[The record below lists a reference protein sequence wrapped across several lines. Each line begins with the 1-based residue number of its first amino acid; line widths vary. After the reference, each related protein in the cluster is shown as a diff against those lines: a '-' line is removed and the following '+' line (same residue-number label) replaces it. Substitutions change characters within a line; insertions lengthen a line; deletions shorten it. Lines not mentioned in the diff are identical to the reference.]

1 MEFVIKKDFYQTKSV
16 HMAVQTAELNL
27 MGYSLDQELSLSC
40 SLMNISRGN
49 CIVKIKPTVSK
60 QIHYSGILDISID
73 RPVMKA
79 DINLSDTKF
88 DELCRLMMKD
98 ANRPVT
104 VIMLLD
110 LPLSINLA
118 GDLLIE
124 TAAKLKILDLSWI
137 IPLK

>member
-1 MEFVIKKDFYQTKSV
+1 MVKKEFYQTKSV

-27 MGYSLDQELSLSC
+27 LGYSFDKELSLSC

-49 CIVKIKPTVSK
+49 CNIKIRPVDYEKLNN
-60 QIHYSGILDISID
+60 GILDISID
-73 RPVMKA
+73 RPIMKA
-79 DINLSDTKF
+79 DINLSLIKF
-88 DELCRLMMKD
+88 NELSKLMMKD

-104 VIMLLD
+104 IIMLLN

-124 TAAKLKILDLSWI
+124 NAAQLKILDLSWI

>member
-1 MEFVIKKDFYQTKSV
+1 MSKKDFYQTKSV

-27 MGYSLDQELSLSC
+27 LGYGLNQELSLSC

-49 CIVKIKPTVSK
+49 CIVKIKPLGLKEFYDIGV
-60 QIHYSGILDISID
+60 LDISID

-79 DINLSDTKF
+79 DITLSLLKF
-88 DELCRLMMKD
+88 SELCKLLMKD

-110 LPLSINLA
+110 VPLSINLA
-118 GDLLIE
+118 GDLLIDS
-124 TAAKLKILDLSWI
+124 AANLKILDLSWI

>member
-1 MEFVIKKDFYQTKSV
+1 
-16 HMAVQTAELNL
+16 MAVQTAELNL

-118 GDLLIE
+118 GDLLID

>member
-1 MEFVIKKDFYQTKSV
+1 
-16 HMAVQTAELNL
+16 MAVQTAELNL

-49 CIVKIKPTVSK
+49 CVVKIKPTVSK

-137 IPLK
+137 IPHKIKKEFIALITR

>member
-1 MEFVIKKDFYQTKSV
+1 MIKKDFYQTKSV

-27 MGYSLDQELSLSC
+27 LGYSLDQELSLSC

-49 CIVKIKPTVSK
+49 CIVKIRPLDLKED
-60 QIHYSGILDISID
+60 HNEGILDISID

-79 DINLSDTKF
+79 DINLNYSKF
-88 DELCRLMMKD
+88 DELSRLMMKD

-110 LPLSINLA
+110 VPLSINFA
-118 GDLLIE
+118 GDLLID

>member
-1 MEFVIKKDFYQTKSV
+1 
-16 HMAVQTAELNL
+16 MANTWGAAPWNSGQW
-27 MGYSLDQELSLSC
+27 GDQ
-40 SLMNISRGN
+40 
-49 CIVKIKPTVSK
+49 
-60 QIHYSGILDISID
+60 
-73 RPVMKA
+73 A
-79 DINLSDTKF
+79 DIDLSETKF
-88 DELCRLMMKD
+88 DELCKLLMKD

>member
-1 MEFVIKKDFYQTKSV
+1 MNKKDFYQTKSV
-16 HMAVQTAELNL
+16 HMAVQTAEPNLLGYGLN
-27 MGYSLDQELSLSC
+27 QELSLSC

-49 CIVKIKPTVSK
+49 CIVKIRPLAFKEV
-60 QIHYSGILDISID
+60 YNMGVLDISVE

-79 DINLSDTKF
+79 DISLNSSKF